1 MAMGGEGACAD
12 HACDGCGWCRRGRCC
27 GRDVPGYRR
36 PVLGDWEGPLY
47 GTLGVLAIVGDTVQ
61 CHACG
66 GWYRGVGNHVWWTHA
81 LTAADYRAIFGLRA
95 RTGLVGP
102 SLRDFH
108 EQNARRHLGVYWPA
122 AAERLRAQT
131 PQQRSAQARGRPRP
145 LEARLDPANRQSWT
159 ASSRRGGERMRQLW
173 ASGERQRPQP
183 ARTGWQKARARWLA
197 LLEDPAYRAEFKRKI
212 SAARAGRVEVPCATC
227 GRPFAVA
234 RHLATAE
241 RRFCGTACLR
251 ELQRQRGREH
261 GREMAA
267 RSRQLTKSCDACGEP
282 FVGTGRQRY
291 CSLRCKV
298 LAKNHR
304 VSYTCPGCSGPFT
317 GRSRQRYC
325 SRHCAARAA
334 RAAQANPP
342 PDARAS
348 PDGR

>member
-1 MAMGGEGACAD
+1 MPCL
-12 HACDGCGWCRRGRCC
+12 WRLVPRRGQPCLVDARADGGGLPRHLWAAGAHGSRRAFSAGLPRAECSAS
-27 GRDVPGYRR
+27 PGCLLARR
-36 PVLGDWEGPLY
+36 G
-47 GTLGVLAIVGDTVQ
+47 GTLAS
-61 CHACG
+61 
-66 GWYRGVGNHVWWTHA
+66 
-81 LTAADYRAIFGLRA
+81 AD
-95 RTGLVGP
+95 
-102 SLRDFH
+102 
-108 EQNARRHLGVYWPA
+108 PA
-122 AAERLRAQT
+122 AALRPGART
-131 PQQRSAQARGRPRP
+131 ATAARG
-145 LEARLDPANRQSWT
+145 ASLDPANRQSWT
-159 ASSRRGGERMRQLW
+159 ASSRRGGERMRELW

-227 GRPFAVA
+227 GRPLAVA
-234 RHLATAE
+234 RHPATAE

-251 ELQRQRGREH
+251 EFQRQRGREH

-304 VSYTCPGCSGPFT
+304 VSYTCPGCSAPFT